1 MRAAALQFDV
11 RRGDPAGNLAA
22 AEAGLRAAAGA
33 GVALLCLPEMWA
45 TSFPGPETDLAG
57 ELAAARGALERL
69 RSLAAELGVAVCG
82 SGFGAVPG
90 AELPANRLELCLGS
104 EPRPVAIYDKVHLF
118 TPTAEHEGF
127 SPGRSAPRTLATALG
142 RLSGLICYD
151 LRFPELTRVPF
162 LGGAEVLCVPAQWPR
177 PRAAHWR
184 ALLVGLAVANQCF
197 VVAANRTGV
206 ERADSRGRRGLELEF
221 PGNSLVADP
230 HGRVLAEGAGEDG
243 LVSAELDL
251 ELARELRRLVPVARD
266 RRPELYA
273 TW

>member
-11 RRGDPAGNLAA
+11 RRGRAADNLAA
-22 AEAGLRAAAGA
+22 AEAGLREAARA
-33 GVALLCLPEMWA
+33 GVALVCLPEMWA
-45 TSFPGPETDLAG
+45 TSFPGPETDVAA
-57 ELAAARGALERL
+57 ELEAARGALGRL
-69 RSLAAELGVAVCG
+69 QALAAELGVAVCG
-82 SGFGAVPG
+82 SGFGAVAG
-90 AELPANRLELCLGS
+90 AALPANRLELCLASGP
-104 EPRPVAIYDKVHLF
+104 EPALIYDKVHLF
-118 TPTAEHEGF
+118 TPTAEHESF
-127 SPGRSAPRTLATALG
+127 SAGTSAPRTLTTPLG

-162 LGGAEVLCVPAQWPR
+162 LGEAEVLCVPAQWPR

-197 VVAANRTGV
+197 VVAANRTGS
-206 ERADSRGRRGLELEF
+206 ERIGRRGLELEF

-230 HGRVLAEGAGEDG
+230 HGRVLAEGAGENG

-251 ELARELRRLVPVARD
+251 PLARELRAIVPVARD

-273 TW
+273 AW